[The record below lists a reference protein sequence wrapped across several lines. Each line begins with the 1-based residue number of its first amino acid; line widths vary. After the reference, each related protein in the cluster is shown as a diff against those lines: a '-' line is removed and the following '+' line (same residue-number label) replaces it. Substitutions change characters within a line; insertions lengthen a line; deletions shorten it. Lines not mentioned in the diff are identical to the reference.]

1 MQPLRSVP
9 SRIEDR
15 RMPPAGTGVDGRIF
29 VADGLHRLP
38 FSRSKVT
45 AGTLLAFGLAV
56 LSFYFADKPL
66 ARFFGAY
73 LRAHR
78 TLWYGTAH
86 LPDLLAVI
94 VWVGTPVSFAGYLH
108 FRARRD
114 ARARFWQLTGVLLPV
129 SYAYKDL
136 LKWIFGRTEVRV
148 WLFRHVPYGFHWF
161 AGGRGFNS
169 FPSGHML
176 VLTPLFLALWD
187 FYPAFRL
194 FYALGWIMLAF
205 LLVFTDYHFLSD
217 VIVGGYLGWALY
229 ATMVRWLPGAG
240 TPAA

>member
-1 MQPLRSVP
+1 MPTARTGADGAIFPAAGVNPVP
-9 SRIEDR
+9 S
-15 RMPPAGTGVDGRIF
+15 A
-29 VADGLHRLP
+29 
-38 FSRSKVT
+38 RSKVT
-45 AGTLLAFGLAV
+45 AGTLVTLALAA

-73 LRAHR
+73 LRAHK
-78 TLWYGTAH
+78 TLWHGTAH

-94 VWVGTPVSFAGYLH
+94 VWTGTPISFAAYLH
-108 FRARRD
+108 FRALGD
-114 ARARFWQLTGVLLPV
+114 ARARFWQLTGILLPV

-161 AGGRGFNS
+161 AGGKGFNS

-194 FYALGWIMLAF
+194 VYGFGWLMLAF

-217 VIVGGYLGWALY
+217 VIVGAYLGWALY
-229 ATMVRWLPGAG
+229 AAMVRWLPEAG
-240 TPAA
+240 KPAA